1 MADRAAGAD
10 YRLVP
15 VTEDNLTSAQRPVW
29 DGLAGGKRGGKSIR
43 AEGFLVGPFDALV
56 RSPGV
61 AEAGGRLGEVLR
73 FETELT
79 QRERELAII
88 TVVAHWRSTAAWPPH
103 AAYAEEAGVPAEAVA
118 AIGAGRE
125 PAFDSHADRVIY
137 QLVSELVSHGRVS
150 DENYGAAHDLLGE
163 RRLVELVALS
173 GYYCFTSFVLDA
185 FQVPIPV
192 GTTVPWTHKEGVVR
206 G

>member
-1 MADRAAGAD
+1 VGPAD

-15 VTEDNLTSAQRPVW
+15 VTEPDLRSGQRAVW
-29 DGLAGGKRGGKSIR
+29 DGLVGGERGSKSIR
-43 AEGFLVGPFDALV
+43 AEGYLVGPFDALL

-61 AEAGGRLGEVLR
+61 AEAGSRLGEVLR

-88 TVVAHWRSTAAWPPH
+88 TVVAHWQSSSAWPPH
-103 AAYAEEAGVPAEAVA
+103 EVYAQEAGIAPD
-118 AIGAGRE
+118 AIADIAAGRE
-125 PAFDSHADRVIY
+125 PRFDSDADRVIY
-137 QLVSELVSHGRVS
+137 QLVSELVREGRVS
-150 DENYGAAHDLLGE
+150 DEKYAAALAQLDE

-173 GYYCFTSFVLDA
+173 GYYCFTSVVLDA
-185 FQVPIPV
+185 FRVPVPE
-192 GTTVPWTHKEGVVR
+192 GKTVPWGQEEGDTR

>member
-1 MADRAAGAD
+1 VGPAD

-15 VTEDNLTSAQRPVW
+15 VTEPDLQPGQRAVW
-29 DGLAGGKRGGKSIR
+29 DGLVGGERGSKSIR
-43 AEGFLVGPFDALV
+43 AEGYLVGPFDALL

-61 AEAGGRLGEVLR
+61 AEAGSRLGEVLR

-88 TVVAHWRSTAAWPPH
+88 TVVARWQSSSAWPPH
-103 AAYAEEAGVPAEAVA
+103 EVYAREAGIAPD
-118 AIGAGRE
+118 AIADIAAGRE
-125 PAFDSHADRVIY
+125 PSFDSDADRVIY
-137 QLVSELVSHGRVS
+137 QLVSELVREGRVS
-150 DENYGAAHDLLGE
+150 DEKYAAALAQLGE

-173 GYYCFTSFVLDA
+173 GYYCFTSVVLDA
-185 FQVPIPV
+185 FRVPVPE
-192 GTTVPWTHKEGVVR
+192 GKTVPWGQEEGDTR